1 MKSTE
6 ISRVREGEN
15 SRYDQMRNETS
26 SPPTPIAD
34 ITRHLNHFSD
44 QESPTPLSYT
54 DRIASS
60 SGLSASEKITPP
72 DLAEVLKSRMGRL
85 LGTELSLAH
94 TYPYF
99 LQNGRGGTL
108 WQAKE
113 YYERISH
120 RNYDHRIRDEIA
132 VMSKE
137 DGRRRLNEI
146 FGEGPSENSPKNSP
160 ESSPKNSPE
169 SSSGSDG
176 EPESDQNDR
185 KQLIHEFV
193 DKVNENY
200 YACQRLRSRN
210 MIVHRMKENKMSE
223 AEYNEAVEY
232 LDRTYAPEHGEHKAR
247 HRILETLRKYRQ

>member
-72 DLAEVLKSRMGRL
+72 DLAEVLKSRMGRS

-120 RNYDHRIRDEIA
+120 RDYDHRIRDEIA

-146 FGEGPSENSPKNSP
+146 FGEGPSETSPQRSP
-160 ESSPKNSPE
+160 EGSPE
-169 SSSGSDG
+169 RHEAQGISQ
-176 EPESDQNDR
+176 ERLANIHTLVDQIYDTVQRGTHKKTEHKGYMKAN
-185 KQLIHEFV
+185 KL
-193 DKVNENY
+193 NET
-200 YACQRLRSRN
+200 
-210 MIVHRMKENKMSE
+210 
-223 AEYNEAVEY
+223 EYGIAIGY
-232 LDRTYAPEHGEHKAR
+232 LDSQYAPDNAR
-247 HRILETLRKYRQ
+247 GRLMDAIRKYKQ